1 MTLFNKVCMQLVE
14 RLGPHPLKTIV
25 YLLIPIILLLVV
37 FPAATQPGQV
47 LITDYHDTIS
57 VMMPNL
63 FLMQNPLALWNNMW
77 LTGYSDISGVYSDR
91 FYPFSFPI
99 AFFAQNIFVVNFI
112 ILLHL
117 YIAFLAFYKLG
128 SIIVKDQDLLFL
140 FALGYMFSGGLISKV
155 FAGHLVY
162 VYALAW
168 APLLYYFALKILTFN
183 EETSLNIVGLAICE
197 LLVFVAGGTY
207 YFFYVN
213 AILGIFFL
221 YYVIQKKV
229 HRSTVIAFTISAL
242 ICILMSAIKLI
253 PNIVGMPYVQRLED
267 INPLGDGGSLFN
279 NFASFI
285 FGTPSNTVW
294 SWWES
299 VALIGAIPVLLVI
312 AAIIWGRRDI
322 VVPAFYAIVFSLI
335 WADGGKILLSFIHVM
350 PFLNNFRCAERIFAA
365 IMPIILLLSLYGVY
379 IISQKLKNRESFV
392 LNPQQ
397 KRDIKFGMAILA
409 IIVVLE
415 LPWFSVPL
423 LEAVLATVIIFG
435 FILMIYLGK
444 ASNRTLL
451 LFFSVMFCINAAVI
465 YLNPQHYGIYG
476 NEVFNKAVIV
486 TILVGTALAFNRGM
500 FSLSQ
505 LKSNPFKV
513 WEILILL
520 SIILLVCVNTGV
532 FKNSDPQFS
541 TSPAIGIID
550 KIKEYPVDNQQ
561 IWIYNTGWQP
571 YYYIGFTYNFIL
583 NGYHPMVAYYGYV
596 PITTPPVAVNL
607 GTGVYYLADYLVDTA
622 YLRDGNQH
630 LPNVTFKVDNISV
643 FKPENVL
650 PNAFVIRGDRLVQAT
665 FEKYSPDEVIIVGQF
680 QPGDLAVLKA
690 AFYPGWKING
700 QESSMVVNM
709 PASEVKAATTRIVF
723 RFDPLEVKIGVL
735 LSAIGIIFLG
745 IVILKRKRLDTYLD
759 SLKVHAE
766 IKKPKKGRGK

>member
-1 MTLFNKVCMQLVE
+1 MTLFNKVCMPLVE

-37 FPAATQPGQV
+37 FPSATQPGQV
-47 LITDYHDTIS
+47 LITDYHDTMS

-63 FLMQNPLALWNNMW
+63 FLMHNPFALWNNMW
-77 LTGYSDISGVYSDR
+77 LAGYSDISGVYSDR
-91 FYPFSFPI
+91 FYPFSSI
-99 AFFAQNIFVVNFI
+99 ISFFAQNIFVVNFI

-128 SIIVKDQDLLFL
+128 SIVVKNQDLLFL

-183 EETSLNIVGLAICE
+183 EETTLNIVGLAICE

-207 YFFYVN
+207 YFFYIN

-221 YYVIQKKV
+221 YYVIQKKM
-229 HRSTVIAFTISAL
+229 HRSTVIALTISAL

-312 AAIIWGRRDI
+312 VAIIWGRRDI

-335 WADGGKILLSFIHVM
+335 WADGGRILLSFIHVM
-350 PFLNNFRCAERIFAA
+350 PFVNNFRCAERIFAA
-365 IMPIILLLSLYGVY
+365 IIPIVLLLSLYGAY
-379 IISQKLKNRESFV
+379 IISQKLKNSESFV

-397 KRDIKFGMAILA
+397 KRDIKFGVAILA

-415 LPWFSVPL
+415 LPWFSVPS
-423 LEAVLATVIIFG
+423 LEAALATIMIFS

-444 ASNRTLL
+444 ATNRTLI
-451 LFFSVMFCINAAVI
+451 LFFSIMFCINAVVI
-465 YLNPQHYGIYG
+465 LFTINTNGIY
-476 NEVFNKAVIV
+476 NNDMLNKV
-486 TILVGTALAFNRGM
+486 TILAILVGTTLAFNRGI
-500 FSLSQ
+500 FSLTQ
-505 LKSNPFKV
+505 LKTNPFKV
-513 WEILILL
+513 WEILVLFSILL
-520 SIILLVCVNTGV
+520 LICVNTGV
-532 FKNSDPQFS
+532 FKDSDPHFS
-541 TSPAIGIID
+541 TSPAIGIVD
-550 KIKEYPVDNQQ
+550 KIKEYPVDNPQ

-571 YYYIGFTYNFIL
+571 YYYIDFTYHFIL

-596 PITTPPVAVNL
+596 PKTMPPVAVKI
-607 GTGVYYLADYLVDTA
+607 GDVDYYLADYIVDTA
-622 YLRDGNQH
+622 YLKNGKQN
-630 LPNVTFKVDNISV
+630 LLNTTFTVDNISV

-650 PNAFVIRGDRLVQAT
+650 SNAFVFRGDRLVEAT
-665 FEKYSPDEVIIVGQF
+665 FEKYSPDEIIIVGQF
-680 QPGDLAVLKA
+680 QPGDIAVLKA

-700 QESSMVVNM
+700 QDSGMIGNM
-709 PASEVKAATTRIVF
+709 PASDLKVATTRIVF
-723 RFDPLEVKIGVL
+723 RFDPIEVKIGAV
-735 LSAIGIIFLG
+735 LSAIGIIFIV
-745 IVILKRKRLDTYLD
+745 IVILKRNRLDTYLD

-766 IKKPKKGRGK
+766 IKKSKKGRGK

>member
-1 MTLFNKVCMQLVE
+1 MTLFNKVCMPLVE
-14 RLGPHPLKTIV
+14 RLGSNPLKTIV

-63 FLMQNPLALWNNMW
+63 FLMQNPFALWNNMW

-91 FYPFSFPI
+91 FYPFSSPI
-99 AFFAQNIFVVNFI
+99 TFLTQDIFVVNFI
-112 ILLHL
+112 VLLHL

-128 SIIVKDQDLLFL
+128 SVVVKDQDLLFL

-155 FAGHLVY
+155 YAGHLVY

-168 APLLYYFALKILTFN
+168 APLIYYFALKIITFN
-183 EETSLNIVGLAICE
+183 EETTPNIVGLAICE
-197 LLVFVAGGTY
+197 FLVFMAGGTY
-207 YFFYVN
+207 YFFYIN

-221 YYVIQKKV
+221 YYVIQKKM
-229 HRSTVIAFTISAL
+229 HLSTVIALTVSAL

-253 PNIVGMPYVQRLED
+253 PNLVGMPYVQRLED

-279 NFASFI
+279 NLASFV

-299 VALIGAIPVLLVI
+299 VALIGVIPVLLVI
-312 AAIIWGRRDI
+312 VAIIWGRRDV

-335 WADGGKILLSFIHVM
+335 WADGGKILLSFIHTM
-350 PFLNNFRCAERIFAA
+350 PLTNNFRCAERIFAA
-365 IMPIILLLSLYGVY
+365 IIPIVLLLSLYGAY

-397 KRDIKFGMAILA
+397 KRDIKLGVAILA

-415 LPWFSVPL
+415 LPWFSIPS
-423 LEAVLATVIIFG
+423 LETTLAAVMIFS
-435 FILMIYLGK
+435 FILMIYLCK
-444 ASNRTLL
+444 ATGRTLL
-451 LFFSVMFCINAAVI
+451 LFFSIMFCINAVVI
-465 YLNPQHYGIYG
+465 IVTPNIYDIYG
-476 NEVFNKAVIV
+476 NDVLKRIIIIA
-486 TILVGTALAFNRGM
+486 ILVGTTFAFNRGV
-500 FSLSQ
+500 FSLTQ

-513 WEILILL
+513 WKILVLFSILL
-520 SIILLVCVNTGV
+520 LICVNTGV
-532 FKNSDPQFS
+532 FKDSDPHFS
-541 TSPAIGIID
+541 TSPAIGVID

-571 YYYIGFTYNFIL
+571 YYYIDFTYHFIL

-596 PITTPPVAVNL
+596 PKTIPPVAVNI
-607 GTGVYYLADYLVDTA
+607 GDVVYYLADYIVDTA
-622 YLRDGNQH
+622 YLRNGIQN
-630 LPNVTFKVDNISV
+630 LPNATFKVDNISV

-650 PNAFVIRGDRLVQAT
+650 HNAFVVRGSQLVNAT
-665 FEKYSPDEVIIVGQF
+665 FEKYSPDEIIIVGQF

-690 AFYPGWKING
+690 AFYPGWKINN
-700 QESSMVVNM
+700 QESVMVANM
-709 PASEVKAATTRIVF
+709 PTTTLKSATTRIVF
-723 RFDPLEVKIGVL
+723 RFDPVEVKIGAV
-735 LSAIGIIFLG
+735 LSAIGVIFIV
-745 IVILKRKRLDTYLD
+745 IVILKRNRLDTYLD
-759 SLKVHAE
+759 SLKVHAV
-766 IKKPKKGRGK
+766 IKKPKKGRKN